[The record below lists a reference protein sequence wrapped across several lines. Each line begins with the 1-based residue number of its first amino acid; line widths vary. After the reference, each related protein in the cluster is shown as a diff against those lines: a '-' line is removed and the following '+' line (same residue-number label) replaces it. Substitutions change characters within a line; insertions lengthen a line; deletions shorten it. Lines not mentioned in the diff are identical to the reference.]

1 MFGFNSWLIT
11 NTQLY
16 FADQLLDKDWRRYN
30 AYGLLDLS
38 NLLNAIVLSD
48 KIFTLPGFHTEIKN
62 KLQHEG
68 GSVHLT
74 ISL

>member
-1 MFGFNSWLIT
+1 MDNKFSSNAWLIT

-16 FADQLLDKDWRRYN
+16 FSDHLLKYDGRDYN

-48 KIFTLPGFHTEIKN
+48 NLVTLPGENNKIKIN
-62 KLQHEG
+62 LKR
-68 GSVHLT
+68 
-74 ISL
+74 I